1 MNLHLRIRVET
12 RQANL
17 RETQK
22 GNPERTAESGSQRK
36 GKRGADMTN
45 GIMLAFLG
53 WPEIVAI
60 LAVVLLLFGAKKLP
74 ELARGLGR
82 GIQEFKKATQDV
94 QNELER
100 AIEEPPPPPRPVSP
114 PPPSPPPGP
123 AATTSQPTQPHNPPT
138 A

>member
-1 MNLHLRIRVET
+1 M
-12 RQANL
+12 

-22 GNPERTAESGSQRK
+22 ENPERTADIGSQRK
-36 GKRGADMTN
+36 GKHGADMTN

-114 PPPSPPPGP
+114 PPPSPTPGP
-123 AATTSQPTQPHNPPT
+123 AATTSQPTQPHNPPP